1 MKFNLPEKFLP
12 RLVMTLFG
20 VIICAIAVGFFKNS
34 LFGVDPFQC
43 FAQGSHAGLFSR
55 FPYGNYYIVLIK
67 KIYIIYGQIIHIIL
81 QKKRKSYLIKKIHTG
96 KNSFQAEIK
105 EP

>member
-1 MKFNLPEKFLP
+1 MEVLNKENSNFRFYKKKDNDKIW
-12 RLVMTLFG
+12 LVEEIG
-20 VIICAIAVGFFKNS
+20 
-34 LFGVDPFQC
+34 
-43 FAQGSHAGLFSR
+43 
-55 FPYGNYYIVLIK
+55 YIGKLLYSFDK
-67 KIYIIYGQIIHIIL
+67 KKYIIYGQIIHIIL